1 MEMTAEDWARE
12 LAARGEILRKIR
24 LQEIMTRRKN
34 EDGTFPYLES
44 NKKIS
49 DYLAG
54 EKSPEIPTRI
64 IKK

>member
-12 LAARGEILRKIR
+12 LAARGELLKKMR
-24 LQEIMTRRKN
+24 LQEMMTRRKN

-44 NKKIS
+44 NKKMS

-54 EKSPEIPTRI
+54 KKPPETPSRT